1 MTYDAYT
8 HILFSLQ
15 ALMRGLRNRK
25 TLIPTQTCRLRRHC
39 LRISMYAFL
48 EAVETCL
55 VKLLPLSETEGHSEK
70 CLFSTV
76 IIG

>member
-1 MTYDAYT
+1 
-8 HILFSLQ
+8 
-15 ALMRGLRNRK
+15 
-25 TLIPTQTCRLRRHC
+25 
-39 LRISMYAFL
+39 MYAFL